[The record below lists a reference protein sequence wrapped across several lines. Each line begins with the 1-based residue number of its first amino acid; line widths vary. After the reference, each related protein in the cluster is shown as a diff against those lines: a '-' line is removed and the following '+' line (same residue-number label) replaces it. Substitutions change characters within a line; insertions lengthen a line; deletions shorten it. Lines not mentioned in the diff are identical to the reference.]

1 VPRSAH
7 APIPPSCSP
16 RRIWIPRESGW
27 RRRRAGG
34 AAAGRGGEEAGEEG
48 EGEGRQRRGAGEGGA
63 RGAQERDGEGSG
75 ESGRREKVRVW
86 AAGGGYCKSASQG
99 GFCEDGSIIKFSL
112 LYVEI
117 NISARFYVKN
127 I

>member
-34 AAAGRGGEEAGEEG
+34 AAAGRDKEAGEEG
-48 EGEGRQRRGAGEGGA
+48 EGEGRQRRGA
-63 RGAQERDGEGSG
+63 QEREGEGSG

-99 GFCEDGSIIKFSL
+99 GFCEDGSIIKFPL

>member
-1 VPRSAH
+1 MATEESRRSGGGEG
-7 APIPPSCSP
+7 
-16 RRIWIPRESGW
+16 RGG
-27 RRRRAGG
+27 RRRGRRGG
-34 AAAGRGGEEAGEEG
+34 EAAAGS
-48 EGEGRQRRGAGEGGA
+48 RRGRR
-63 RGAQERDGEGSG
+63 RGAQEREGEGSG

>member
-1 VPRSAH
+1 MRTATCSSVPRSAH

-34 AAAGRGGEEAGEEG
+34 AAAGRDEEAGEEG
-48 EGEGRQRRGAGEGGA
+48 EGEGRQR